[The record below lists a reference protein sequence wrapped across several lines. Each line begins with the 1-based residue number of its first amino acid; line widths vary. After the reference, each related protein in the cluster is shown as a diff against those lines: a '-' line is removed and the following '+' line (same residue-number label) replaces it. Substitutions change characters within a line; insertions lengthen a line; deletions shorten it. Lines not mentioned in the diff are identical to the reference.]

1 MNVTSK
7 LRDAF
12 AQAFAVEPDFDAGKM
27 KYGEVDYWDSTAHM
41 VLIAEIEAAF
51 DIMLSTE
58 DVIDLSS
65 FEKAEEIVAK
75 YASPVHA

>member
-1 MNVTSK
+1 MDQEK
-7 LRDAF
+7 LKGAF
-12 AQAFAVEPDFDAGKM
+12 AQAFGLNDGVDIEQLR
-27 KYGEVDYWDSTAHM
+27 YGEVEYWDSTAHM

-65 FEKAEEIVAK
+65 FDKAKEIVAR
-75 YASPVHA
+75 YATVAAA